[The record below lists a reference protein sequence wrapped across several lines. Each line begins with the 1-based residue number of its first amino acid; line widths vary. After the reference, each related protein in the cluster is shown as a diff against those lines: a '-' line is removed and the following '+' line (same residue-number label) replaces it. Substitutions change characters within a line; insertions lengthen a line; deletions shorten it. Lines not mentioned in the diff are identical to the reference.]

1 MALGLLRKA
10 MGIKYSPETPAS
22 SGAVATYNWHKSVQ
36 SKQVVEKEKI
46 FCAFSVSSKRVSD
59 GSRPCSSVRCDS
71 SAYMVW

>member
-46 FCAFSVSSKRVSD
+46 FCAFSVSS
-59 GSRPCSSVRCDS
+59 
-71 SAYMVW
+71 